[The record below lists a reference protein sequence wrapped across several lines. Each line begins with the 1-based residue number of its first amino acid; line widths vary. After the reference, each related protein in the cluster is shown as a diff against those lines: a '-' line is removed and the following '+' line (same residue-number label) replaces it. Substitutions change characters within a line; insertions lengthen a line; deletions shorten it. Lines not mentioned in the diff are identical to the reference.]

1 MLEKFKLTREQV
13 VFLIFIGALGNM
25 VYSHTWIDDETDR
38 AAWVATF
45 AGILMVIP
53 LAVWLLFLGKKQP
66 ERTVF
71 DILEAGLGRIPCTAI
86 CILYIFLNIGLAVAM
101 LNMFAQLL
109 KSFFNMFTP
118 VWATMLFLV
127 AMAVMFVNGGLKAF
141 ARTAELLTT
150 LGILNY
156 FVSFINA
163 FPGFVHFSYIWPI
176 FDTTLLGFTKGSLFM
191 TGAAAECLL
200 LLMVIVAYIPDA
212 GKRYMWVVFSIGSCA
227 VVFSSAIF
235 VIMAMMGPELA
246 KRIAFGGVNA
256 AKLIQIGDF
265 LRGLEVFIFGTYQ
278 FIAIGKV
285 TICLYCAWIA
295 GKKMLRDWK
304 PGLQLISFAALIL
317 VTSLW
322 LNSYSEAYRLA
333 VLLDGYVILPFS
345 LLVLLLSS
353 ASIFLIIKKETGNT
367 K

>member
-1 MLEKFKLTREQV
+1 MREKFTLTREQV

-38 AAWVATF
+38 AAWVAAF
-45 AGILMVIP
+45 AGILLVIP

-66 ERTVF
+66 ARTVF
-71 DILEAGLGRIPCTAI
+71 DILETGLGSIPCTAI

-118 VWATMLFLV
+118 SWAIMSFLV
-127 AMAVMFVNGGLKAF
+127 AMAVIFVNGGLKAF

-150 LGILNY
+150 LGMLNY
-156 FVSFINA
+156 FVSFANA
-163 FPGFVHFSYIWPI
+163 FPRFVHFNYVWPI
-176 FDTTLLGFTKGSLFM
+176 FDTTLIGFAKGTLFM

-200 LLMVIVAYIPDA
+200 LLMVIVAYIPSP
-212 GKRYMWVVFSIGSCA
+212 GKRYMWAAFSIGSCA
-227 VVFSSAIF
+227 VIFSSAIL
-235 VIMAMMGPELA
+235 VIIAMMGPELA

-256 AKLIQIGDF
+256 AKIIQVGDF

-285 TICLYCAWIA
+285 TICLYCAWAA
-295 GKKMLRDWK
+295 GKKMLCNWK
-304 PGLQLISFAALIL
+304 PGLQLISFAAIIL
-317 VTSLW
+317 GTSLW
-322 LNSYSEAYRLA
+322 LNSYSKAYRLA

-345 LLVLLLSS
+345 LFVLFLAS
-353 ASIFLIIKKETGNT
+353 ASIWLIRKETGSI